1 MRSLCLNQVVP
12 AVGFLSAFSDLITSF
27 EGANPFLGVGCILG
41 LYLYHAG
48 VMRRKKEKSFMS
60 L

>member
-1 MRSLCLNQVVP
+1 MSNQVVP